1 MATQTTSNRTGAT
14 STPSLAFE
22 RFAGVCEVVTVPP
35 LCPLATT
42 TYDFSQSADL
52 IHRAEGSTTLWLQT
66 DGLHRLGTP
75 PALLAHRHDD

>member
-1 MATQTTSNRTGAT
+1 MA
-14 STPSLAFE
+14 LAMHALNLLIMRQLVGDIE

-52 IHRAEGSTTLWLQT
+52 IHRAESATTLWLQT